1 MESEITIRELIKV
14 IVMQE
19 KEIDEL
25 KSRLDRVKQY
35 IEVYEE
41 CLRKAEK

>member
-25 KSRLDRVKQY
+25 KSRLDRIKQY

>member
-1 MESEITIRELIKV
+1 MESNPTIKELIKV

-19 KEIDEL
+19 KEIREL
-25 KSRLDRVKQY
+25 KSRIDRIKQY

-41 CLRKAEK
+41 CLRKVDK